1 MRGKMKPKN
10 LRLKKMASL
19 CCLLI
24 LCIFN
29 GSLCAQ
35 VVYTD
40 ILDATPSATY
50 PLDLNNDS
58 IVDFTI
64 QFDLQDKVMCK
75 PENNNAYSGEVV
87 AGEHLPWALPASTN
101 ICDTLMTWYD
111 ASNPGTMAWDT
122 SIGHWVGATDKYL
135 ALKLVVGAN
144 TYYGWARFDFF
155 PTSTSFTIKDYAYE
169 STPNACIQS
178 GQTTLGIHG
187 NATENRL
194 SIFPNPVVS
203 STILQVT
210 GNLGH
215 ASLRVCNAL
224 GQVVWQANDLSGSA
238 VSFSRDN
245 LPSGLYF
252 VWLTDEDQVLG
263 VEKMVIAD

>member
-1 MRGKMKPKN
+1 MKSKIVF
-10 LRLKKMASL
+10 LKKVVILS
-19 CCLLI
+19 CLLFI
-24 LCIFN
+24 LIFN
-29 GSLCAQ
+29 GNLNAQ
-35 VVYTD
+35 IIYTD
-40 ILDATPSATY
+40 IIDATPNATY

-64 QFDLQDKVMCK
+64 QFAMQAKVMCT

-87 AGEHLPWALPASTN
+87 AGEHLPWALSASTN
-101 ICDTLMTWYD
+101 ICDSLISWYE

-144 TYYGWARFDFF
+144 THYGWARFDFF
-155 PTSTSFTIKDYAYE
+155 PGSTSFTIKDYAYE
-169 STPNACIQS
+169 STANACIQA
-178 GQTTLGIHG
+178 GQTAWIPG
-187 NATENRL
+187 NATEHQL

-203 STILQVT
+203 TTTLQAM
-210 GNLGH
+210 GNLDH
-215 ASLRVCNAL
+215 ASLTVCNAL
-224 GQVVWQANDLSGSA
+224 GQAVWQAYHLSGEA
-238 VSFSRDN
+238 VSFSRGH

-252 VWLTDEDQVLG
+252 VWLREEDRVLG